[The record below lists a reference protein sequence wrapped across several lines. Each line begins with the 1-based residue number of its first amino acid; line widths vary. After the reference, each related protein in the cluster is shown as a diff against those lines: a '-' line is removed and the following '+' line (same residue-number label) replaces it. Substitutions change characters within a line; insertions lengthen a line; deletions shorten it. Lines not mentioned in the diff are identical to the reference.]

1 MLSDFA
7 LGSTADDIVLLVR
20 SDKIMLHASAL
31 TLEDV
36 RARISV
42 PADVFCN
49 PAPVGSVDGEAAL
62 DFKLEAVR
70 KMLAAS
76 PGCVVPTADGGL
88 RAAADA
94 AVPLLRAAFEG
105 DSLPPAPPPPPPSAA
120 AALALALLGAVDD
133 AALRRG
139 GELAASAASLGA
151 VWARLLGRLDR
162 AADGGAYDML
172 ELTEA
177 GLSAPLQ
184 TADAA
189 ADAAADANAS
199 VGVWL
204 GARTAKVG
212 VEAAGKRGGAHSAGV
227 NRMRALHFVARARSR
242 RTGVWRPPA
251 LLPL

>member
-1 MLSDFA
+1 MTANERLRRLAAFAREHKIELLIIGGVDGGTSQNCALLSDFA

-88 RAAADA
+88 SAAADA
-94 AVPLLRAAFEG
+94 AAEFCPLLRAAFEG
-105 DSLPPAPPPPPPSAA
+105 GSLVRLTRLKDVHAWVTSRHAA
-120 AALALALLGAVDD
+120 YSIPGVLEKKPMDAALA
-133 AALRRG
+133 
-139 GELAASAASLGA
+139 AS
-151 VWARLLGRLDR
+151 
-162 AADGGAYDML
+162 Y
-172 ELTEA
+172 
-177 GLSAPLQ
+177 
-184 TADAA
+184 
-189 ADAAADANAS
+189 
-199 VGVWL
+199 
-204 GARTAKVG
+204 
-212 VEAAGKRGGAHSAGV
+212 
-227 NRMRALHFVARARSR
+227 
-242 RTGVWRPPA
+242 
-251 LLPL
+251 